1 MLFNRLEFKLS
12 GSLVWMRLT
21 QTWYIWF

>member
-21 QTWYIWF
+21 